1 MGELKRCFKGRN
13 GELDLENKNKI
24 NSDVSCFMFFYSF
37 YVRRRNG
44 LKRKCVI

>member
-1 MGELKRCFKGRN
+1 MRCFKGRN
-13 GELDLENKNKI
+13 GQELYLENKNKI
-24 NSDVSCFMFFYSF
+24 KGSDVSCFMFFYSF